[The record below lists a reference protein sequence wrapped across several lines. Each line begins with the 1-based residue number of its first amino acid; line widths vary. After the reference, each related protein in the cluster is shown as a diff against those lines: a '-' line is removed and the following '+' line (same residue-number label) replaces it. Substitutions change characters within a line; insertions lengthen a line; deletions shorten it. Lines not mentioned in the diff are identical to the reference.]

1 MSTNFKLNMVSPCHK
16 NWDKMS
22 VTQKGRYCN
31 ACKKEVLDLTNV
43 DDKDLPTYLAGVT
56 NFCGR
61 IQPHRLNSITNTHK
75 RFSFKKIAASVIMG
89 LGLTALFPKYSNA
102 QIIDAANLSADSL
115 KKIGIEES
123 ECSQDKSTVSIKG
136 RVRDKL
142 TNQGISYGMVTFSSN
157 GDIIGGAITDIDG
170 NFKITSF
177 ANDDILI
184 NIEIKYYNYKLLT
197 IKNIKLKNNN
207 LYIALGLQANNI
219 LDSITRNDYEIGVVG
234 GICVQFEKK
243 STDISPGLQ
252 ELPDGSFGEIITK
265 EQLQQMALP
274 K

>member
-89 LGLTALFPKYSNA
+89 LGLNALFPKYSNA
-102 QIIDAANLSADSL
+102 QTMTAVYFHIGNTIRPSL
-115 KKIGIEES
+115 
-123 ECSQDKSTVSIKG
+123 T
-136 RVRDKL
+136 
-142 TNQGISYGMVTFSSN
+142 TNQPNVYISTGCQTGSN
-157 GDIIGGAITDIDG
+157 GDSKAYD
-170 NFKITSF
+170 SF
-177 ANDDILI
+177 AQNLI
-184 NIEIKYYNYKLLT
+184 DFSGNYYLRAPLASFTPSIDNT
-197 IKNIKLKNNN
+197 
-207 LYIALGLQANNI
+207 LQGA
-219 LDSITRNDYEIGVVG
+219 
-234 GICVQFEKK
+234 
-243 STDISPGLQ
+243 
-252 ELPDGSFGEIITK
+252 
-265 EQLQQMALP
+265 P